1 MQRFKTKTLK
11 KENRNGGRA
20 ALDLLGERREE
31 TEVAVEPH
39 MII

>member
-20 ALDLLGERREE
+20 ALDLLGEMMKKIQMKEFSR
-31 TEVAVEPH
+31 H
-39 MII
+39 